1 MTTRFC
7 TVFDYQLAQM
17 PDNAQFGTILE
28 TIQKYNDYR
37 TFLEAIF
44 ADDEE
49 QKPYGKLNMQ
59 KVCPNHNHKC
69 WTLRIESYL
78 IFSGAALFV
87 CYFQAEENQMKTI
100 RPP

>member
-1 MTTRFC
+1 VTTRFC

-49 QKPYGKLNMQ
+49 QKP
-59 KVCPNHNHKC
+59 
-69 WTLRIESYL
+69 
-78 IFSGAALFV
+78 
-87 CYFQAEENQMKTI
+87 
-100 RPP
+100 

>member
-1 MTTRFC
+1 MHKNELGILVTRMIQPIFCSLTICNSNAYPGNFRYKYVAWEDVTTRFC

-49 QKPYGKLNMQ
+49 QKP
-59 KVCPNHNHKC
+59 
-69 WTLRIESYL
+69 
-78 IFSGAALFV
+78 
-87 CYFQAEENQMKTI
+87 
-100 RPP
+100 

>member
-1 MTTRFC
+1 MMGKTKRLL
-7 TVFDYQLAQM
+7 YM
-17 PDNAQFGTILE
+17 
-28 TIQKYNDYR
+28 YR
-37 TFLEAIF
+37 
-44 ADDEE
+44 
-49 QKPYGKLNMQ
+49 MQ
-59 KVCPNHNHKC
+59 KVCPNHKC

>member
-1 MTTRFC
+1 M
-7 TVFDYQLAQM
+7 LAR
-17 PDNAQFGTILE
+17 GTERRYLLE
-28 TIQKYNDYR
+28 TVQGYVPALYLRDINTRNVFTPQI
-37 TFLEAIF
+37 T
-44 ADDEE
+44 
-49 QKPYGKLNMQ
+49 YGKLNMQ